1 MAVYGP
7 GKVVIKHKNEEGE
20 RIIVLNEVYYA
31 PKGNQRLL
39 SVIKLTKQGYTCTV
53 DDKTRIWDTQGRLLI
68 TASPVSNRSALH
80 WFTSVT
86 MTPRA
91 AMNHLELNASYDIW
105 HKRLGHCSKNAI
117 RHLSTATSNFPAIT
131 VPETSPPCRGCLL
144 GKATQRSFPP
154 SEKRGSKPLDL
165 VHTDLAEFPTLSR
178 HQNKWMITFIDDY
191 SSFGCIM
198 FLKRKSDAI
207 DRFKDWLAW
216 AENQSDLKL
225 KRLRSDRG
233 GEYISQDL
241 STFLNSRGIEHQK
254 TVPRTPQQNGRAE
267 RFNRTI
273 CEKSE
278 AMRLSACLPPT
289 FWQDSVETALH
300 IYNRQPMRRGLWTC
314 PITLWNKS
322 IPDISYF
329 RIFGTLAYVFIPKE
343 DRANKLAPKSEEMIF
358 IGYEPG
364 TKGYRFW
371 SNNKRRVVI
380 STTAVFNEYIYPN
393 CSKEKNKPDNLP
405 LHHTESRSTS
415 DQDSSGSDTDSE
427 DGHEDDGLMLR
438 AINPGNPQPQQ
449 ANPINPY
456 HLLTQH

>member
-1 MAVYGP
+1 LTESGTGPSPPPDSNHRDGVKVWRKKGIWKCQACDAYTSGYRCVNRTDLKPLPTSQTKKTGSSTLRIPTDAEIQRHNQSVDEFWKSHYGCTYDGDENLDIYSCVAERISASSLTKEQKSNRWMVDSGTSDHISPYRSDFAELPEYGMSCSTASNSTMAVYGP

-53 DDKTRIWDTQGRLLI
+53 DDKTRIWDTQGHLLI
-68 TASPVSNRSALH
+68 TASPVSDRSALH

-154 SEKRGSKPLDL
+154 SKDRGSKPLDL

-207 DRFKDWLAW
+207 DRIKDWLAW

-254 TVPRTPQQNGRAE
+254 TVPRTH
-267 RFNRTI
+267 NR
-273 CEKSE
+273 
-278 AMRLSACLPPT
+278 M
-289 FWQDSVETALH
+289 D
-300 IYNRQPMRRGLWTC
+300 
-314 PITLWNKS
+314 
-322 IPDISYF
+322 
-329 RIFGTLAYVFIPKE
+329 
-343 DRANKLAPKSEEMIF
+343 APKDSIVLF
-358 IGYEPG
+358 A
-364 TKGYRFW
+364 R
-371 SNNKRRVVI
+371 
-380 STTAVFNEYIYPN
+380 
-393 CSKEKNKPDNLP
+393 NLK
-405 LHHTESRSTS
+405 
-415 DQDSSGSDTDSE
+415 QCV
-427 DGHEDDGLMLR
+427 
-438 AINPGNPQPQQ
+438 
-449 ANPINPY
+449 
-456 HLLTQH
+456 